1 MKTTFEY
8 DHAAAVSKACEYSEA
23 PETLRAL
30 IARLKIEVGPHTV
43 IPSPWNDDTRRPL
56 KALHMLVTVEGFTFP
71 HYGSHNDAETMGA
84 NISYLGWNPQEK
96 QKKEGIV
103 KARKD
108 FKTGLLYSLLCCI
121 GADYS
126 ATYSD
131 PEDMGFDR
139 DSIKDMAKFNE
150 ILERARKLQSAL
162 RLTREELES
171 LPS

>member
-1 MKTTFEY
+1 MKTIFEY
-8 DHAAAVSKACEYSEA
+8 DHAAAVEKACEYSEA

-30 IARLKIEVGPHTV
+30 ITRLKIEVGPHTV
-43 IPSPWNDDTRRPL
+43 IPSPWNDSPRPL

-71 HYGSHNDAETMGA
+71 YYGSHNNAETMGA
-84 NISYLGWNPQEK
+84 SIASLGWTQQENR
-96 QKKEGIV
+96 KKEKVI

-121 GADYS
+121 RVDYS
-126 ATYSD
+126 ATNED
-131 PEDMGFDR
+131 PEDMGFNR
-139 DSIKDMAKFNE
+139 DSIKDMAKWNE
-150 ILERARKLQSAL
+150 IREHARKLQSAL

>member
-8 DHAAAVSKACEYSEA
+8 DHAAAVEKCCGYSSD

-43 IPSPWNDDTRRPL
+43 IPSPWNDSPRPL
-56 KALHMLVTVEGFTFP
+56 KALHMLATVEGFTFP
-71 HYGSHNDAETMGA
+71 YYGSHNDAETVGA
-84 NISYLGWNPQEK
+84 DIASLGWNPQEK
-96 QKKEGIV
+96 LKKGEII

-108 FKTGLLYSLLCCI
+108 FRDGLLYSLLCCI
-121 GADYS
+121 GCDYS
-126 ATYSD
+126 TTYSD

-139 DSIKDMAKFNE
+139 DSIKDMAKWNE
-150 ILERARKLQSAL
+150 IREHARKLQAAL
-162 RLTREELES
+162 KLTREELES